1 MSEKFGM
8 VALETVS
15 NQYLGGDSSLACS
28 NETAANID
36 KAVIAM
42 VKEAH
47 DKAVGILQE
56 NMEKLDEIATYLLE
70 KETITGEEFM
80 TILNKEKD
88 SEKEENA

>member
-1 MSEKFGM
+1 
-8 VALETVS
+8 
-15 NQYLGGDSSLACS
+15 
-28 NETAANID
+28 
-36 KAVIAM
+36 M

-80 TILNKEKD
+80 TILNNEKD